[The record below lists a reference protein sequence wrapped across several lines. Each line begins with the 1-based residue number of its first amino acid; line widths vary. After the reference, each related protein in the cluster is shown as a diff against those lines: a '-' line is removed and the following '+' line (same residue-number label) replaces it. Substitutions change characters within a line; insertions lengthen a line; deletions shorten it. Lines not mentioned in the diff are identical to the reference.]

1 MGELQAQKT
10 ATSVH
15 LKQLRGSAIQED
27 REGEDSM
34 AFQPRHKCGLGINE
48 VVEVVPGAVGSDGA
62 PIGYTFTIEG
72 KPAESVLRFQDGPYI
87 SATPPTSASSGDETS
102 DVPGM
107 TSTANGITPEA
118 SLAAIGDHLEALA
131 AKTGDQGLSQ
141 AFDHVRQAIVRL
153 NEYRQ
158 RDERPKP
165 AEGVD
170 ATAAAISDG
179 PASAEPQTSEP
190 SSTGGLESGSRQQSS
205 RLVESEAPPAIAEQ
219 RPANT
224 RAAPISPDPALRQMR
239 HLTRRGFATGAI
251 AALTGAAGWGWLRSR
266 AASDGIPWPLR
277 RMLEWN
283 QLVAQGYFRPTR
295 LAPTFAI
302 TSARMPR
309 VNGHVGLDGHFDP
322 KSWSLHVNNTTG
334 ATPLRLSLADIK
346 TLPRVNMTT
355 ELKCIEGWS
364 DPVHWTGARLV
375 DLAAKFGMANRTGLK
390 LDLER
395 VASDAFRYVMLSTP
409 DNAYYVGLDVESAF
423 HPQTLL
429 CYEMN
434 GMPLTLEHGAPLR
447 LAIPVK
453 YGIKNLKRIGT
464 IHFTD
469 ERPADYWA
477 ERGYDWYAGH

>member
-1 MGELQAQKT
+1 
-10 ATSVH
+10 
-15 LKQLRGSAIQED
+15 
-27 REGEDSM
+27 M
-34 AFQPRHKCGLGINE
+34 AFPPRHKCGFGINE
-48 VVEVVPGAVGSDGA
+48 VIEVVPGAIGSDGA

-72 KPAESVLRFQDGPYI
+72 KPAESVLRFQDGRYVPAMPPN
-87 SATPPTSASSGDETS
+87 SARADDETS
-102 DVPGM
+102 ATTGTP
-107 TSTANGITPEA
+107 STANGIAPEA
-118 SLAAIGDHLEALA
+118 ALAAIADHLEALA
-131 AKTGDQGLSQ
+131 AKAADPEFGQ
-141 AFDHVRQAIVRL
+141 AFDHVRHAIARL

-158 RDERPKP
+158 RVERPKP
-165 AEGVD
+165 AKGVD
-170 ATAAAISDG
+170 ATTAPISDG
-179 PASAEPQTSEP
+179 PAPAERQAIEP
-190 SSTGGLESGSRQQSS
+190 SRAGNLESASRQHFSGPIKPQ
-205 RLVESEAPPAIAEQ
+205 APPAIAEQ
-219 RPANT
+219 SAANT
-224 RAAPISPDPALRQMR
+224 RPAPISPDPALRQMQR
-239 HLTRRGFATGAI
+239 LTRRGFATGAI

-266 AASDGIPWPLR
+266 AAADGIPWPLR

-283 QLVAQGYFRPTR
+283 QSVAQAYFRPTR
-295 LAPTFAI
+295 LAPTFPT

-322 KSWSLHVNNTTG
+322 KTWSLHVNNATG
-334 ATPLRLSLADIK
+334 ATPLELSLADIK
-346 TLPRVNMTT
+346 TLPRVEMTT

-375 DLAAKFGMANRTGLK
+375 DVAAKFGMASRTGLK

-409 DNAYYVGLDVESAF
+409 DSAYYVGLDAESAF